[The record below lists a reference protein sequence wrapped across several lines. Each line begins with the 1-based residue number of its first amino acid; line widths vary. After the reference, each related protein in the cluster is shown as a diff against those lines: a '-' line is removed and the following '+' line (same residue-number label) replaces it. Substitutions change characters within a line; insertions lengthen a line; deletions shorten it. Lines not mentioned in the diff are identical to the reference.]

1 VFDQMPLG
9 AVISDTI
16 FCVHGGIPGP
26 VRFSE
31 ITKEGA
37 YPYVWNDPSERD
49 GINLSSRGPGMRIFG
64 EDVFEQFLRVN
75 GLERMVRGHSV
86 VEGGVKWW
94 FGERLLSLFSAP
106 GYGNR
111 GDLGA
116 VGVVK
121 DGELLSIRE

>member
-1 VFDQMPLG
+1 MLVG
-9 AVISDTI
+9 AVISDTV

-26 VRFSE
+26 VRLSE

-37 YPYVWNDPSERD
+37 YSYVWNDLSEIA
-49 GINLSSRGPGMRIFG
+49 GINQSSQGPGMRTFG
-64 EDVFEQFLRVN
+64 KDVLEQFLRVN

-94 FGERLLSLFSAP
+94 FGGRLLSLFSAP
-106 GYGNR
+106 GYGGR

-121 DGELLSIRE
+121 DGEFVGCRG